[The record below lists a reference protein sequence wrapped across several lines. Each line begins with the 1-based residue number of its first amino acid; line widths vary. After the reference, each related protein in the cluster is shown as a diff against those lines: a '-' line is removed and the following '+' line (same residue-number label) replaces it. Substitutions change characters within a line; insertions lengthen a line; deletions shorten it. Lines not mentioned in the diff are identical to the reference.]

1 MIMSKKKDNY
11 QGGLVYSTE
20 PNFQFDSE
28 KKEEFHLPPEAQQ
41 LKVKLDKK
49 NRGGKIV
56 TLVEGFSMDEES
68 IESLGKKLKT
78 FCGSGG
84 SSKNGEIIIQGDH
97 RDKIIQ
103 WLIKNGF
110 TKSKKI

>member
-1 MIMSKKKDNY
+1 MSKKKDNY
-11 QGGLVYSTE
+11 KGGLVYSTE
-20 PNFQFDSE
+20 PNFKFDAE
-28 KKEEFHLPPEAQQ
+28 EREEFNLPPEAQQ

-68 IESLGKKLKT
+68 IESLVKKLKT